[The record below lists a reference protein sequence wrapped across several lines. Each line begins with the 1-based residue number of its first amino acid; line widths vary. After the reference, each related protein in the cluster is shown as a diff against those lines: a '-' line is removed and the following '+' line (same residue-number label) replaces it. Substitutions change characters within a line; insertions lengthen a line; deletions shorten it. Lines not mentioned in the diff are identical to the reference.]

1 MDSDPHKR
9 LLSRR
14 KFMVDAE
21 MGAAGAYLALSG
33 AGNAPAAANQRPNI
47 IFILTDDQRYDAI
60 GCLGNPPWLKTP
72 NMDRLVKEGL
82 LFKNTFCP
90 MSLCAPSR
98 ASFLTG
104 KYATRTG
111 VRDNEVSFPPENVTF
126 SRLLHT
132 AGYETAFIGKWHM
145 GRQNE
150 PQPGFDRWVS
160 FVGQGVYND
169 PVLNVDGKDIKRPGY
184 ITDLL
189 NDYALEFLKRKREK
203 PFCLYLAHKAVH
215 DPREPAPRHAALYA
229 NETYPLPPSA
239 KYNME
244 GKPNCVREKSVLSKG
259 QTFPPDPEKW
269 QENTRRY
276 YRCLGAVD
284 DGIGQIL
291 KTLGEMDQLK
301 NTVLIF
307 AGDNGYLLGE
317 HGQWDKRF
325 AYEESIRIPF
335 VVYFPGT
342 VKPGTVRDEMIL
354 NIDMAPTLL
363 DLAGVPIPSYMQGQS
378 FKPLLQGKNIKWRE
392 DFLYHYYLEF
402 DLSIM
407 SPEQKAGFEKMFKN
421 LDPGPLLTPEN
432 MAVRTKEW
440 KYITYPGIQDIDE
453 LYDLRNDPYEM
464 KNLALDPRSADVL
477 KKMKTRMVQL
487 IEETR

>member
-1 MDSDPHKR
+1 MSCQNSKKNI
-9 LLSRR
+9 SRR
-14 KFMVDAE
+14 EFLARSE
-21 MGAAGAYLALSG
+21 MGLAGTYFALSG
-33 AGNAPAAANQRPNI
+33 KPGAVFAADKRPNI

-72 NMDRLVKEGL
+72 NMDRLVKGGL
-82 LFKNTFCP
+82 HLKNTFCP

-111 VRDNEVSFPPENVTF
+111 VRDNSVSFPPENVTF
-126 SRLLHT
+126 PRLLHD

-160 FVGQGVYND
+160 FIGQGVYND
-169 PVLNVDGKDIKRPGY
+169 PVLNFDGKDVKKPGY
-184 ITDLL
+184 MTDLL
-189 NDYALEFLKRKREK
+189 NDYAIEFLKRKREK

-215 DPREPAPRHAALYA
+215 DPREPAPRHATLYA

-244 GKPNCVREKSVLSKG
+244 GKPNCVRKQSVLAKG

-291 KTLGEMDQLK
+291 KTLSDIGELN
-301 NTVLIF
+301 NTIIIL

-325 AYEESIRIPF
+325 AYEESMKILF
-335 VVYFPGT
+335 VVYFPGM

-354 NIDMAPTLL
+354 NVDMAPTLL
-363 DLAGVPIPSYMQGQS
+363 DLAGVPVPSYMQGKS
-378 FKPLLQGKNIKWRE
+378 FKPILQGKSVKWRE

-402 DLSIM
+402 DLAKM
-407 SPEQKAGFEKMFKN
+407 PPEQKERFQKMSKN
-421 LDPGPLLTPEN
+421 FDPGPLLTPEN
-432 MAVRTKEW
+432 MAVRTNEW
-440 KYITYPGIQDIDE
+440 KYITYPGINDIDE
-453 LYDLRNDPYEM
+453 LYNLKNDPYEM
-464 KNLALDPRSADVL
+464 KNLASDLKYADVL
-477 KKMKTRMVQL
+477 KNMKTRMIQL
-487 IEETR
+487 VEETR